1 MNLPRESTGLRE
13 IQSRL
18 AAALRALDHGA
29 PACIEFAQA
38 IADDG
43 IPALARLR
51 VYRNNTRLIFV
62 EALRRT
68 YAVVRRR
75 VGDEFFERL
84 AHEYRDAHPSRHGD
98 LHWVGE
104 CFPEWLASRLSDSG
118 YEWLADLARL
128 EWACEQAMAAA
139 DASPLPLAA
148 LGRIAPDRLAETVIA
163 VHPSVRFVSS
173 ACPIW
178 SVWQENQPEGAG
190 RSVDLARGAEHVI
203 VAASDDGLALLSVPA
218 EEFEFAAALAEGRTL
233 GDALERAALPVER
246 LPQALGQLFETG
258 LVVGLHAPEQQIAP

>member
-1 MNLPRESTGLRE
+1 MNSPREPTGLRD
-13 IQSRL
+13 IQARF
-18 AAALRALDHGA
+18 AAALHARDHDA
-29 PACIEFAQA
+29 PACNEFSEA

-68 YAVVRRR
+68 FAVVRRR

-104 CFPEWLASRLSDSG
+104 CFPEWLASRLSDTG
-118 YEWLADLARL
+118 YEWLVDLARL
-128 EWACEQAMAAA
+128 EWACEQAMVSAHAAPVALA
-139 DASPLPLAA
+139 DLS
-148 LGRIAPDRLAETVIA
+148 RIPPERLADTALSI
-163 VHPSVRFVSS
+163 HPSARFVSS

-190 RSVDLARGAEHVI
+190 RSIDLARGAEHVI
-203 VAASDDGLALLSVPA
+203 VAAPKDGLVLLSVPA
-218 EEFEFAAALAEGRTL
+218 EEFGFAAALAEGKTL
-233 GDALERAALPVER
+233 GDALDRAAMPVER
-246 LPQALGQLFETG
+246 LPQALGQLFEAG
-258 LVVGLHAPEQQIAP
+258 LVVGLHAPEQEITP